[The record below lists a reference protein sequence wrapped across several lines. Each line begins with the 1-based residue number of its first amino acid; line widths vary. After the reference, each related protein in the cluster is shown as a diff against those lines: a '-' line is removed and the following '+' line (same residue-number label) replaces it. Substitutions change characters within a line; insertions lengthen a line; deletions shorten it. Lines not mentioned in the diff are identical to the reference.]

1 MYLKQ
6 VWLEQYRNIQTTCI
20 QPARHLTVL
29 YGCNG
34 QGKTNF
40 LESVYLL
47 GNARPFRSAKVPDL
61 IYHGS
66 RTAAVRGVVLTAGVE
81 SDISLL
87 LEHTTRRVTVDGKAI
102 QRAADLHG
110 KLAVVIFSPDDTAMV
125 KLGPETRRRYLDRSL
140 YASDAGFLQDYH
152 SYYRILKQRNA
163 LLKTNQQEGLDLWTE
178 QLAAA
183 GIRLM
188 EHRQRYT
195 DRLNQLLQQKY
206 QQIAGEREKV
216 AVVYQPDI
224 ACNAEDN
231 KTETLLNVLNNQREH
246 DLRYKTTGRGP
257 HRDDLTFLIGGRLLK
272 GFGSQGQ
279 QRSFVLALK
288 MAELDHLQE
297 IFGEMPVLLL
307 DDIASELDR
316 ERMKNLLRYVRQR
329 EVQVLITTTDVTPFL
344 PVLQQDSKLF
354 RVEEGRLT
362 YEGNGT
368 P

>member
-1 MYLKQ
+1 MFLKQ
-6 VWLEQYRNIQTTCI
+6 IWLEQYRNIQSASI

-61 IYHGS
+61 IFHGC
-66 RTAAVRGVVLTAGVE
+66 RRAVARGLVHTAGVE
-81 SDISLL
+81 SDISLQ
-87 LEHTTRRVTVDGKAI
+87 LEHTIRRVMVDGKTV

-152 SYYRILKQRNA
+152 KYYRILKHRNA
-163 LLKTNQQEGLDLWTE
+163 LLKTNQLDGLDLWTE
-178 QLAAA
+178 QLATA
-183 GIRLM
+183 GSKLM
-188 EHRQRYT
+188 HHRQRYT
-195 DRLNQLLQQKY
+195 EQLNQLLQKKY
-206 QQIAGEREKV
+206 QQLAGEREKV
-216 AVVYQPDI
+216 SVVYQPDVV
-224 ACNAEDN
+224 CGDEDN
-231 KTETLLNVLNNQREH
+231 KTETLLNVLQHQREQ
-246 DLRYKTTGRGP
+246 DLRYKSTGRGP
-257 HRDDLTFLIGGRLLK
+257 HRDDLSFLIGGRPLK

-288 MAELDHLQE
+288 MAELDHLQQT
-297 IFGEMPVLLL
+297 FGEMPVLLL

-316 ERMKNLLRYVRQR
+316 ERMTNLLSYVRKQ

>member
-1 MYLKQ
+1 MFLKQ
-6 VWLEQYRNIQTTCI
+6 VWLEQYRNIQKACI

-29 YGCNG
+29 YGRNG

-40 LESVYLL
+40 LESLYLL
-47 GNARPFRSAKVPDL
+47 GNARPFRAAKVPDL
-61 IYHGS
+61 ISHGS
-66 RTAAVRGVVLTAGVE
+66 RSAAVRGLVLAAGVE
-81 SDISLL
+81 STIVLHVENS
-87 LEHTTRRVTVDGKAI
+87 TRRVTIDDKAVH
-102 QRAADLHG
+102 RAADLHG
-110 KLAVVIFSPDDTAMV
+110 KLAVVVFSPDDTAMV

-140 YASDAGFLQDYH
+140 YASDAAFLSDYH
-152 SYYRILKQRNA
+152 TYYRILKQRNA
-163 LLKTNQQEGLDLWTE
+163 LLKTNQQAGLDLWTE
-178 QLAAA
+178 QLATA

-188 EHRQRYT
+188 QHRRRYT

-216 AVVYQPDI
+216 AVAYQPDVTW
-224 ACNAEDN
+224 AGEDN
-231 KTETLLNVLNNQREH
+231 GAEVLLNLLTSQYEQ
-246 DLRYKTTGRGP
+246 DLRYKSTGRGP
-257 HRDDLTFLIGGRLLK
+257 HRDDLLFSIGDRPLK

-297 IFGEMPVLLL
+297 TFGEMPLLLL

-316 ERMKNLLRYVRQR
+316 ERMTNLLGYVRQR

>member
-6 VWLEQYRNIQTTCI
+6 VWLDQYRNIQTTGI

-29 YGCNG
+29 YGYNG

-47 GNARPFRSAKVPDL
+47 GNARPFRSAKIPDL
-61 IYHGS
+61 IFHGCK
-66 RTAAVRGVVLTAGVE
+66 TAAVRGVVLTAGVE
-81 SDISLL
+81 SDISLQ
-87 LEHTTRRVTVDGKAI
+87 LEHASRRVMVDGKTI

-140 YASDAGFLQDYH
+140 YASNAGFLQDYH
-152 SYYRILKQRNA
+152 NYYRILKQRNA
-163 LLKTNQQEGLDLWTE
+163 LLKTKQQEGLDLWTE
-178 QLAAA
+178 QLATA
-183 GIRLM
+183 GIKLM
-188 EHRQRYT
+188 EHRQQYSE
-195 DRLNQLLQQKY
+195 RLNQLLQEKY

-216 AVVYQPDI
+216 SVVYQPDV
-224 ACNAEDN
+224 ACSAEDN
-231 KTETLLNVLNNQREH
+231 HREALLNILHNQREQ
-246 DLRYKTTGRGP
+246 DLKYKSTGRGP
-257 HRDDLTFLIGGRLLK
+257 HRDDLSFLIGGRPLK

-288 MAELDHLQE
+288 MAELEHLQE
-297 IFGEMPVLLL
+297 TFGEPPVLLL

-316 ERMKNLLRYVRQR
+316 ERMMNLLNYVRQQ

-368 P
+368 A